1 MPDEV
6 IEKLRGIIRECT
18 FIPDASDKSNVD
30 ARKMSNIWER
40 TMSIQLKDGTFHNF
54 FVSTA

>member
-6 IEKLRGIIRECT
+6 IEKLLGIIRECT
-18 FIPDASDKSNVD
+18 FIPDASDKSHVD
-30 ARKMSNIWER
+30 ARKMYNIWER
-40 TMSIQLKDGTFHNF
+40 TMSIQLKDGTFQNF